1 MRENMKI
8 RTIMAKQSKNR
19 VKLDQQYRKIGIISK
34 AAIAKINKFFEI
46 PNDATTIRSNPTNVL
61 KHNEEHLNNMKQ
73 ALDSLGITKEGY
85 AEYVAK
91 NYNQIRLG
99 NKPKSIILAVKTD
112 ETSHIAAA
120 HLFFDKNENFW
131 LIKSIHS
138 ARLKQLEK
146 MELVWEK

>member
-1 MRENMKI
+1 
-8 RTIMAKQSKNR
+8 MAKQSKNR
-19 VKLDQQYRKIGIISK
+19 VKLKKQYRKIGVIPK
-34 AAIAKINKFFEI
+34 AAIAKISKFFEV
-46 PNDATTIRSNPTNVL
+46 PNDATTIRSSPTNVI
-61 KHNEEHLNNMKQ
+61 KHNEVHLNNIKQ
-73 ALDSLGITKEGY
+73 ALDALGITKEGY
-85 AEYVAK
+85 AEYVTK

-99 NKPKSIILAVKTD
+99 NRPKSIVLAVKTD

>member
-1 MRENMKI
+1 M
-8 RTIMAKQSKNR
+8 TKQSKNK
-19 VKLDQQYRKIGIISK
+19 VKLEQQYRKIGIIPKS
-34 AAIAKINKFFEI
+34 AIIKICEYFDI
-46 PNDATTIRSNPTNVL
+46 PNNAKTIRSNPSNVL
-61 KHNEEHLNNMKQ
+61 KHNEEHLKNIRQ
-73 ALDSLGITKEGY
+73 ALDALGITKEGY
-85 AEYVAK
+85 AEYIAK

-99 NKPKSIILAVKTD
+99 NKPKSIVLAVKTE

-131 LIKSIHS
+131 LIKSVHS

>member
-61 KHNEEHLNNMKQ
+61 KHNEEHLNNIKQ

>member
-1 MRENMKI
+1 
-8 RTIMAKQSKNR
+8 MAKQSKNR

-61 KHNEEHLNNMKQ
+61 KHNEEHLNNIKQ

-91 NYNQIRLG
+91 KYNQLRLG
-99 NKPKSIILAVKTD
+99 YKPKSIILAVKTD

>member
-1 MRENMKI
+1 
-8 RTIMAKQSKNR
+8 MAKQSKNK
-19 VKLDQQYRKIGIISK
+19 VKLEQQYRKIGIIPK
-34 AAIAKINKFFEI
+34 VAIMKISKFFDI
-46 PNDATTIRSNPTNVL
+46 PNNATTIRSNPTNVL
-61 KHNEEHLNNMKQ
+61 KHNEEHIDNIKQ
-73 ALDSLGITKEGY
+73 ALDALGITKDGY
-85 AEYVAK
+85 AEYIAK

-99 NKPKSIILAVKTD
+99 NKPKSIVLAVKTN

-131 LIKSIHS
+131 LIKSVHS

>member
-1 MRENMKI
+1 
-8 RTIMAKQSKNR
+8 MAKQSKNR
-19 VKLDQQYRKIGIISK
+19 VKIEQQYRRIGTIPKSAII
-34 AAIAKINKFFEI
+34 KINKFFEI
-46 PNDATTIRSNPTNVL
+46 PNNAQTIRSNPSNVL
-61 KHNEEHLNNMKQ
+61 KHNEEHLDAAKQ

-99 NKPKSIILAVKTD
+99 NRPKSIVLAVKTD

-131 LIKSIHS
+131 LIKSIHTT
-138 ARLKQLEK
+138 RIKQLEK
-146 MELVWEK
+146 MELIWEK

>member
-1 MRENMKI
+1 M
-8 RTIMAKQSKNR
+8 TKQSKNR
-19 VKLDQQYRKIGIISK
+19 VKLNKQYRKIGTIPKS
-34 AAIAKINKFFEI
+34 AIVKIGKFFEI
-46 PNDATTIRSNPTNVL
+46 PINATTIRSNPSSVL
-61 KHNEEHLNNMKQ
+61 KHNEKHLEVIKQ
-73 ALDSLGITKEGY
+73 SLDTLGITKEGY

-99 NKPKSIILAVKTD
+99 NRPKSIILAVKTD

>member
-1 MRENMKI
+1 
-8 RTIMAKQSKNR
+8 MANQSKNR
-19 VKLDQQYRKIGIISK
+19 VKLEQQYRKIGIIPKS
-34 AAIAKINKFFEI
+34 AIAKISKFFYI
-46 PNDATTIRSNPTNVL
+46 PNDATTIRSNPTNAL
-61 KHNEEHLNNMKQ
+61 KHNDEHLSNIKQ
-73 ALDSLGITKEGY
+73 ALDALGITKEGY

-99 NKPKSIILAVKTD
+99 NRPKSIILAVKTD

-146 MELVWEK
+146 MELIWEK

>member
-1 MRENMKI
+1 
-8 RTIMAKQSKNR
+8 MAKQSKNR
-19 VKLDQQYRKIGIISK
+19 VKLEQQYRKIGIIPKSAITKISK
-34 AAIAKINKFFEI
+34 YFEI
-46 PNDATTIRSNPTNVL
+46 PNNATTIRTNPSNAL
-61 KHNEEHLNNMKQ
+61 KHNEGHLNSIKQ
-73 ALDSLGITKEGY
+73 ALDALGITKEGY

-99 NKPKSIILAVKTD
+99 NKPKSIVLAVKTD

>member
-1 MRENMKI
+1 MRENMKT
-8 RTIMAKQSKNR
+8 RTTMAKQSKNR
-19 VKLDQQYRKIGIISK
+19 VKLDQQYRKIGIIPK

-61 KHNEEHLNNMKQ
+61 KHNEEHLSNIKQ

-99 NKPKSIILAVKTD
+99 NKPKSIVLAVKTD

>member
-1 MRENMKI
+1 M
-8 RTIMAKQSKNR
+8 
-19 VKLDQQYRKIGIISK
+19 
-34 AAIAKINKFFEI
+34 FFLLI
-46 PNDATTIRSNPTNVL
+46 L
-61 KHNEEHLNNMKQ
+61 KQ
-73 ALDSLGITKEGY
+73 ALDALGITKEGY

-99 NKPKSIILAVKTD
+99 NRPKSIVLAVKTD